1 MPPAFLVASRLGDME
16 HCRFATH
23 WLNSEFHYTVCT
35 DVAGRTFGCCLLQM
49 AVDLDGLRPDS
60 IQIDNHPRRGAHC
73 WASGSSSSLV
83 GPSST
88 RSLRFTRH
96 IKMPVM
102 MMMTSV
108 AEKING
114 VRNEL

>member
-60 IQIDNHPRRGAHC
+60 VQIDNQSTAR
-73 WASGSSSSLV
+73 SSLQDV
-83 GPSST
+83 DTGT
-88 RSLRFTRH
+88 IHGFGLDCETGTGWGNMGMCNVVEAQ
-96 IKMPVM
+96 KNV
-102 MMMTSV
+102 
-108 AEKING
+108 
-114 VRNEL
+114 